1 MADDHYEVG
10 YGKPPKH
17 SQFKPGQS
25 GNRPGGR
32 RQPRTVAEQFD
43 QILAERVSIIEGG
56 QSRSMTR
63 EAVLLRQLVN
73 KAMSG
78 DRHAVSVVL
87 GHLEKRPDA
96 ISGLGADKADEFLM
110 DELRKMVKNGGREP

>member
-25 GNRPGGR
+25 GHRSGAR
-32 RQPRTVAEQFD
+32 RQSLSVAEQFD

-63 EAVLLRQLVN
+63 EAILLRQLVN

-87 GHLEKRPDA
+87 EHLEKRPDA
-96 ISGLGADKADEFLM
+96 TGGLGAHKADEFLM
-110 DELRKMVKNGGREP
+110 DELRNMLKSSGGEA